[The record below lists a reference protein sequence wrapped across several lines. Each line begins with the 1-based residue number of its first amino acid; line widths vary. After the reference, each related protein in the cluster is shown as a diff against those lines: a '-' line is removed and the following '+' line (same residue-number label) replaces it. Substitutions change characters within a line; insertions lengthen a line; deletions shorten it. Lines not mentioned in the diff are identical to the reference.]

1 MDVILE
7 AISIFI
13 DEESFLIVFVCQK
26 KAGAV
31 EPIKGVSIKRY
42 LLLYAVARIQNEN
55 FLAVH
60 QLVLDCN
67 IAFDIDIG
75 HDYAFF

>member
-1 MDVILE
+1 MNVILE

-31 EPIKGVSIKRY
+31 EPIKSVSIKRS
-42 LLLYAVARIQNEN
+42 LLL
-55 FLAVH
+55 
-60 QLVLDCN
+60 
-67 IAFDIDIG
+67 
-75 HDYAFF
+75 

>member
-31 EPIKGVSIKRY
+31 ESIESVSIKRS
-42 LLLYAVARIQNEN
+42 LLL
-55 FLAVH
+55 
-60 QLVLDCN
+60 
-67 IAFDIDIG
+67 
-75 HDYAFF
+75 

>member
-13 DEESFLIVFVCQK
+13 DEESFFIVFVCQK

-31 EPIKGVSIKRY
+31 EPIKGVSIKRS
-42 LLLYAVARIQNEN
+42 LLL
-55 FLAVH
+55 
-60 QLVLDCN
+60 
-67 IAFDIDIG
+67 
-75 HDYAFF
+75 

>member
-31 EPIKGVSIKRY
+31 ESIKSVSIKRS
-42 LLLYAVARIQNEN
+42 LLL
-55 FLAVH
+55 
-60 QLVLDCN
+60 
-67 IAFDIDIG
+67 
-75 HDYAFF
+75 

>member
-31 EPIKGVSIKRY
+31 EPIKSVSQKVH
-42 LLLYAVARIQNEN
+42 LLNAVARIQDEN
-55 FLAVH
+55 FLVMH

>member
-31 EPIKGVSIKRY
+31 ESIKSVSTKRS
-42 LLLYAVARIQNEN
+42 LLL
-55 FLAVH
+55 
-60 QLVLDCN
+60 
-67 IAFDIDIG
+67 
-75 HDYAFF
+75 